1 MLQNVSKDLHGCETV
16 KMLLLLLCRYVELS
30 NGLRALLISDLSQA
44 EGMGVGEDRG
54 EEEQEERGE
63 EEGDSGE
70 GSEEEEEEEKEEER
84 DSDFDELDEENAGMK
99 KKGSSEKQVCDQAS
113 FVLNDTNASYIEIF

>member
-1 MLQNVSKDLHGCETV
+1 MVCIPV
-16 KMLLLLLCRYVELS
+16 KMLLLLLCRYIELS
-30 NGLRALLISDLSQA
+30 NDLRALLISDLSQA
-44 EGMGVGEDRG
+44 EGMGVGEHRR
-54 EEEQEERGE
+54 EEEEERGE

-99 KKGSSEKQVCDQAS
+99 KKGSPEKQVCDEGS
-113 FVLNDTNASYIEIF
+113 FVLNDLKCIIY

>member
-1 MLQNVSKDLHGCETV
+1 MLLL
-16 KMLLLLLCRYVELS
+16 LLLLLCRYIELS
-30 NGLRALLISDLSQA
+30 NGLRALLISDLRQA
-44 EGMGVGEDRG
+44 EGVGVGEDRR
-54 EEEQEERGE
+54 EEEEEERGE

-99 KKGSSEKQVCDQAS
+99 KKGGCEKQVCDEGS
-113 FVLNDTNASYIEIF
+113 FVLHDLKRITY